1 MRMRVRRL
9 LLAGAVL
16 VVATTDAAAQT
27 PTPTQTPPPATT
39 PPPTPAPPPTTTP
52 PVTAPPAAT
61 TPPPATTPPAT
72 ATPPPP
78 TSAQAQVFG
87 KVLSVDDAV
96 AIALDTQPNIKARIS
111 DYVAAAFRVD
121 QALAPLF
128 PQITANFTAATSKNV
143 SATAFFPTTS
153 GRTVTTSNESP
164 FDPTVARITVS
175 QMLFDFGKN
184 FASTEAARKLA
195 DVALEDTELQR
206 QLVTQTVKESFTN
219 INFAVR
225 LIQVQQQAVDRAELN
240 LRSARGF
247 FEVGT
252 RPKSDVARAEV
263 DVANARLDLIRAR
276 NAERLARVALATAMG
291 LPATTPLTIQDNLVY
306 QPVALDR
313 ARLGEDALRMRPEYR
328 QARLNAEANEARL
341 RRSSR
346 DFFPDI
352 TAGGFYGAT
361 RGDLNEAWEI
371 NLNLNWT
378 IFDGG
383 NRIARYRE
391 ARANL
396 DAAQARVKASEL
408 DISREVEQSVN
419 NVIEADERIQA
430 AQVAV
435 ASAQENFRLAQGRF
449 DAGVGT
455 ILELTDAQ
463 LALTQAQNTEAQA
476 LADYRIALARLDRA
490 VGRR

>member
-1 MRMRVRRL
+1 MGVRRL
-9 LLAGAVL
+9 LLAGALL
-16 VVATTDAAAQT
+16 VVATTNAAAQA
-27 PTPTQTPPPATT
+27 PTAPPPTQTPPATQT
-39 PPPTPAPPPTTTP
+39 AP
-52 PVTAPPAAT
+52 PVTSPPV
-61 TPPPATTPPAT
+61 
-72 ATPPPP
+72 
-78 TSAQAQVFG
+78 TSPQSQVFG
-87 KVLSVDDAV
+87 RVLSVEDAV

-111 DYVAAAFRVD
+111 DYIAAAFRVD
-121 QALAPLF
+121 QALAPLL
-128 PQITANFTAATSKNV
+128 PQITGSWTAARDQNV
-143 SATAFFPTTS
+143 STSGQGTTS
-153 GRTVTTSNESP
+153 SQQPLRTVTTWTTS
-164 FDPTVARITVS
+164 TVARVS
-175 QMLFDFGKN
+175 LSQILFDFGKN

-206 QLVTQTVKESFTN
+206 QLVTQTVKESYTN

-225 LIQVQQQAVDRAELN
+225 LIQVNQQAVERAELN

-263 DVANARLDLIRAR
+263 DVANAKVDLIRAR

-291 LPATTPLTIQDNLVY
+291 LPATTPLQIQDNLLY
-306 QPVALDR
+306 QPVTLDR
-313 ARLGEDALRMRPEYR
+313 ARLAEDALRQRPEYR
-328 QARLNAEANEARL
+328 QARLNAEANDARL
-341 RRSSR
+341 RRSFR

-352 TAGGFYGAT
+352 TGGGFYGAQ
-361 RGDLNEAWEI
+361 RADMNEIWELN
-371 NLNLNWT
+371 LSLNWT
-378 IFDGG
+378 LYDGG

-396 DAAQARVKASEL
+396 EAAQARVKASEL
-408 DISREVEQSVN
+408 DISREVEQSIN

-435 ASAQENFRLAQGRF
+435 VSAQENFRLAQGRF

>member
-1 MRMRVRRL
+1 MRMGVRRL
-9 LLAGAVL
+9 LLAGALL
-16 VVATTDAAAQT
+16 VVATTNAAAQA
-27 PTPTQTPPPATT
+27 PTAPPPTQTPPATQT
-39 PPPTPAPPPTTTP
+39 APPVVP
-52 PVTAPPAAT
+52 PVTSPQ
-61 TPPPATTPPAT
+61 
-72 ATPPPP
+72 
-78 TSAQAQVFG
+78 SQVFG
-87 KVLSVDDAV
+87 RVLSVEDAV

-111 DYVAAAFRVD
+111 DYIAAAFRVD
-121 QALAPLF
+121 QALAPLL
-128 PQITANFTAATSKNV
+128 PQITGSWTAARDQNV
-143 SATAFFPTTS
+143 STSGQGTTS
-153 GRTVTTSNESP
+153 SQQPLRTVTTWTTS
-164 FDPTVARITVS
+164 TVARVS
-175 QMLFDFGKN
+175 LSQILFDFGKN

-206 QLVTQTVKESFTN
+206 QLVTQTVKESYTN

-225 LIQVQQQAVDRAELN
+225 LIQVNQQAVERAELN

-263 DVANARLDLIRAR
+263 DVANAKVDLIRAR

-291 LPATTPLTIQDNLVY
+291 LPATTPLQIQDNLLY
-306 QPVALDR
+306 QPVTLDR
-313 ARLGEDALRMRPEYR
+313 ARLAEDALRQRPEYR
-328 QARLNAEANEARL
+328 QARLNAEANDARL
-341 RRSSR
+341 RRSFR

-352 TAGGFYGAT
+352 TGGGFYGAQ
-361 RGDLNEAWEI
+361 RADMNEIWELN
-371 NLNLNWT
+371 LSLNWT
-378 IFDGG
+378 LYDGG

-396 DAAQARVKASEL
+396 DAAVARVKASEL
-408 DISREVEQSVN
+408 DISREVEQSIN

-435 ASAQENFRLAQGRF
+435 VSAQENFRLAQGRF

>member
-1 MRMRVRRL
+1 MRTCVRRL
-9 LLAGAVL
+9 LLAGAAL
-16 VVATTDAAAQT
+16 VVATTNAMAQT
-27 PTPTQTPPPATT
+27 PAQQPAPAPTQPVPPVT
-39 PPPTPAPPPTTTP
+39 PPTPAQPAPTTPPTTAPPIVP
-52 PVTAPPAAT
+52 PVTAPPPPVT
-61 TPPPATTPPAT
+61 TPTQV
-72 ATPPPP
+72 
-78 TSAQAQVFG
+78 SAS
-87 KVLSVDDAV
+87 VLSVDDAV
-96 AIALDTQPNIKARIS
+96 AIALDTQPNIKARLS
-111 DYVAAAFRVD
+111 DYIAAAYRVD

-128 PQITANFTAATSKNV
+128 PQINAGFTAATSKTPAG
-143 SATAFFPTTS
+143 STGTTFS
-153 GRTVTTSNESP
+153 GRRVTTITESP
-164 FDPTVARITVS
+164 FDPTVARISVS

-206 QLVTQTVKESFTN
+206 QLVTQTVKEAYTN
-219 INFAVR
+219 INFAMR
-225 LIQVQQQAVDRAELN
+225 LIQVNQQAVDRAELN

-263 DVANARLDLIRAR
+263 DVANARVDLIRAR

-306 QPVALDR
+306 QPVSLDR
-313 ARLGEDALRMRPEYR
+313 ARLGDEALRARPEYR
-328 QARLNAEANEARL
+328 QVRLNAEANEARL
-341 RRSSR
+341 RRSFR

-361 RGDLNEAWEI
+361 RGDLNEAWEV

-396 DAAQARVKASEL
+396 EAAQQRVRASEL
-408 DISREVEQSVN
+408 DISREVEQSIN
-419 NVIEADERIQA
+419 NVVEADERIQA

-463 LALTQAQNTEAQA
+463 LALTQAQNAEAQA